1 MEKITGKEIADFI
14 LGLNALIIYLALP
27 CWIIG
32 VFLKVLFEIIE
43 DIIPILKECRNKNK
57 SQTLLKGIVIG
68 MRLKDEETE
77 PNNKKIA

>member
-1 MEKITGKEIADFI
+1 MNDNE
-14 LGLNALIIYLALP
+14 
-27 CWIIG
+27 
-32 VFLKVLFEIIE
+32 LKKEIIE

-68 MRLKDEETE
+68 MRLQDEESE